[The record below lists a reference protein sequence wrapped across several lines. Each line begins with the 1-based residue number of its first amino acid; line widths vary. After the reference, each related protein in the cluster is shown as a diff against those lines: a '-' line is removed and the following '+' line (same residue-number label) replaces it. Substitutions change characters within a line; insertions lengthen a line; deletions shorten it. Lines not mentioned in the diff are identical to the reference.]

1 MGLDIAPN
9 YAGIITGISN
19 TFGTIPGF
27 VAPEIMGALTAS
39 ASADPPVMLL
49 TTAWRIVF
57 LIAAFVMTLGGIV
70 FLFGSSAEIQP
81 WAKQDSGDLNGNV
94 GKQDEEMQTK
104 QPKTLL

>member
-19 TFGTIPGF
+19 TFATIPGF

-57 LIAAFVMTLGGIV
+57 LLAALVITLGGIV
-70 FLFGSSAEIQP
+70 FLFGSTAEIQP
-81 WAKQDSGDLNGNV
+81 WAQPGQSDLNGN
-94 GKQDEEMQTK
+94 EEKRDRETK
-104 QPKTLL
+104 EHESPL